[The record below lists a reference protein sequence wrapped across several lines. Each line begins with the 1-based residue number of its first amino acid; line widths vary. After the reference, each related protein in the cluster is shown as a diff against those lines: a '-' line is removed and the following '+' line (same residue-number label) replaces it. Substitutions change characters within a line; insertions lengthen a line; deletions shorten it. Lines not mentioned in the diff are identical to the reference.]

1 MDIST
6 AQLIIKN
13 LITEKTQELATFQVA
28 SDLLNNTFKA
38 DFTAKETAQAE
49 ADSKSAELNAEKAK
63 TASHQAEVDALNAT
77 LTDKEAVITDL
88 QSQVALMPVQK
99 IDSPSVPLAE
109 MPV

>member
-1 MDIST
+1 MDISL
-6 AQLIIKN
+6 ARQQLQTTIASKQAD
-13 LITEKTQELATFQVA
+13 LDALTLAKSILDT
-28 SDLLNNTFKA
+28 TFKA